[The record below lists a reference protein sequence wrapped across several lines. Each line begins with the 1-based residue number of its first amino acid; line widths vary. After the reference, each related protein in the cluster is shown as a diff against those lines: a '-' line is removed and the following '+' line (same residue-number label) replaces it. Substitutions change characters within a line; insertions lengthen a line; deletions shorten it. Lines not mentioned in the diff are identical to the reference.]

1 MKHSNHLIGLST
13 IHMLLSA
20 QFINDLNVNCV
31 QRITE
36 TKRLRSDASKKR
48 RKKVRIHF
56 EKFVKSIS
64 SRHFRRMFRM
74 PLDCFQLLCQRIESD
89 VGEDKFLSERY
100 IKEVIK
106 KQQSRKRHIY
116 NAHCETSGGYISG

>member
-1 MKHSNHLIGLST
+1 
-13 IHMLLSA
+13 
-20 QFINDLNVNCV
+20 
-31 QRITE
+31 
-36 TKRLRSDASKKR
+36 
-48 RKKVRIHF
+48 
-56 EKFVKSIS
+56 
-64 SRHFRRMFRM
+64 M

-116 NAHCETSGGYISG
+116 NAHCETSGGYICGEVKVAITLRLLAGASYLDVAHIFDVSYSSCYDILHKVTEKWFCSDHVSEYKLEKNSQKPKELYKISGFFPL